1 MEIKSASAGTFDR
14 LSGIP
19 YDGAVN
25 RLDWPIAAMAMIVA
39 LAVPRLAIGEG
50 DHPSIRNGKAHPILV
65 AKSINGGDP
74 LILDQYRGKKVIIVH
89 LASWDPESVAQL
101 PVWEKFAKSASTD
114 SLVVLGMLHDLDF
127 DRASLFAKW
136 KQIGFPVYHDAL
148 NSVNARRMSRAVC
161 IDEHGIV
168 QVISGDIEKI
178 TERFVN
184 KEFKF
189 DRNAVRTPVTELPK
203 VRFTKRTAYDA
214 NRPLEFIRHGDA
226 CFWESNAALASEA
239 IEAYRRA
246 YLLDTSDAVPAF
258 RLGCA
263 YFWRFQSESR
273 APADLQHAFEAWC
286 VAADREPKNQVFRER
301 LGQFSATPDKR
312 VCSYCWIA
320 EAIQDSGSAP
330 LVPMPMPIEVA
341 SPGKQ
346 FAPSLDKSEAPPG
359 IAANE
364 SALVIDAGIVR
375 LPDTKVAGLVNVVV
389 ALIPN
394 AVAVD
399 ADRPIRIWVAP
410 SKGVEVDQRIIEI
423 RSPASSN
430 AGRPLMLSVA
440 ARLSDTSSDAAHVLK
455 CSAVFESAGAPMRCD
470 FEISI
475 PSTLPDIGKL

>member
-1 MEIKSASAGTFDR
+1 MTTVA
-14 LSGIP
+14 
-19 YDGAVN
+19 
-25 RLDWPIAAMAMIVA
+25 A
-39 LAVPRLAIGEG
+39 LAMPQLARGEG

-65 AKSINGGDP
+65 ARSINGGDP
-74 LILDQYRGKKVIIVH
+74 LVLDQYRGKKVIIVH
-89 LASWDPESVAQL
+89 LASWDSESVAQL
-101 PVWEKFAKSASTD
+101 PVWEKFAKSVSSD
-114 SLVVLGMLHDLDF
+114 SLVVLGMLHDLSF
-127 DRASLFAKW
+127 DRAALFAKW
-136 KQIGFPVYHDAL
+136 KQIGIPMYHDAL

-168 QVISGDIEKI
+168 QVISGDIDKI
-178 TERFVN
+178 TEHFVN

-246 YLLDTSDAVPAF
+246 YLLDTSDAAPAF
-258 RLGCA
+258 RLGSA
-263 YFWRFQSESR
+263 YFWRFQSEAR
-273 APADLQHAFEAWC
+273 EPADLQHAFEAWC

-301 LGQFSATPDKR
+301 IGQFAATPDKR

-320 EAIQDSGSAP
+320 QAIQDTGSAP
-330 LVPMPMPIEVA
+330 LEPMPLPIEVA

-346 FAPSLDKSEAPPG
+346 FAPSRDKSEGPPE

-364 SALVIDAGIVR
+364 SVLVIDAGIVR
-375 LPDTKVAGLVNVVV
+375 LPDSKVAGLVNVVV
-389 ALIPN
+389 ALIPT
-394 AVAVD
+394 AVAID

-410 SKGVEVDQRIIEI
+410 SKGVDVDQQVIEI
-423 RSPASSN
+423 RRSESSN
-430 AGRPLMLSVA
+430 AARPLMLSVA
-440 ARLSDTSSDAAHVLK
+440 ARLPGTSSDAPHVLK
-455 CSAVFESAGAPMRCD
+455 CSAVFESAGTPTRCD

-475 PSTLPDIGKL
+475 PATLPEIGKM